1 MALMTPLAQAETL
14 TVADQGSAYHRSFPI
29 YGLNYDVLGTKSQMI
44 YPASLLQDMDGS
56 AITEITFYSTRY
68 GGGIKFG
75 NPSSSYGTGELTV
88 KIAVTSLTEFESAS
102 YVTLSD
108 EVTATVIPVYG
119 SDQLKISF
127 DEPLTYTAG
136 SNLIIQAEVTV
147 RGGYG
152 TTYFDGESNTDGA
165 YSYCS
170 DEGVKSYFMPKT
182 TFTYEETTTDPTI
195 KVDNNALN
203 FSALVGSSVTSTV
216 AVTGKNLTGDI
227 TATIAGAG
235 FSVNHETLG
244 TTGGELTI
252 TYAPTAAGTHTGTLT
267 LSSAGAEDVVI
278 TLNGTAEAATTSGTV
293 TPTNLTFNSYPGVA
307 ATQTITIENT
317 GNQAFTPSFTITAPF
332 SIEAATEI
340 AAGASKDFTVTYT
353 PTAVGNDNGTLAV
366 TINGTP
372 TTVTLNGTATEA
384 PKEATLADGT
394 ERNYKLPVYGYYY
407 DNASNNYNQMIYP
420 ASMIPSYLT
429 GKKITSL
436 TFYSSGLKFSGGN
449 LAIRLATTDAEKFE
463 STAKLDMPSNAV
475 SQNFVHHANE
485 ALDPITVTFD
495 EPFEYNGGNII
506 IETQVTTAGTCDP
519 YNSTT
524 YQPDYTYFYG
534 VNTTENYSYCAKGS
548 YGSAQLLKFL
558 PKVTF
563 AYEDSETPA
572 TPVITVDPA
581 TVEAFSTE
589 VGTPV
594 TATVNVTGEN
604 LTDAITATVSGANA
618 DCFTAALE
626 NGELTITYNPTAA
639 GNHTAT
645 LTLSSA
651 GAEDVTIALTG
662 TATAQPYAVTVNPE
676 NGYDFGNVLVDNTK
690 VWTITV
696 TNNGTESVTPTLIG
710 IEAPFS
716 TNYTATALAAGES
729 ATIAFTFAPTEVN
742 EYSNTITI
750 SFPEA
755 GDAIAAYTCQLT
767 GKAVE
772 QSPEPSGAENE
783 VVKLITVDKR
793 SIYEPNFIDT
803 ANGNTTPQQLNCYDM
818 RFKMAQID
826 DPAKQ
831 IKARDLRPGNNLF
844 EFYAIDD
851 FGTEFRFATI
861 NLFAEGQPSSNPSVS
876 AMDAPIVVTPSVEYY
891 TEDGMP
897 VHPTY
902 THNTTLNYT
911 EKTYNDINELV
922 DLEGVID
929 YVNDTWSANTATN
942 AHPDHYK
949 FQIRGVG
956 QFGEKVTELTAEYVK
971 SHIGDYGLIDPEGWY
986 RSMVVN
992 PNNEYDDEGN
1002 YVDTYY
1008 FYDLYISNEFLQSK
1022 GITGPVTVVIN
1033 TTLSKS
1039 GYNADEF
1046 KTISV
1051 NGVDQIIA
1059 KEKFKDYSWTV
1070 PLVDEMYEGKSM
1082 GIVIRSE
1089 TRPGSDFNKTRSIY
1103 IYGGGTGVSNVKVED
1118 IYKSS
1123 MNVKAYTQKQ
1133 VDEDTDRSLV
1143 AMNAGAKTD
1152 VNVLAYGDP
1161 AVTGYKLYKNTSA
1174 STSGITADN
1183 HVASAN
1189 HEIGDDVHRYVVN
1202 STGTYNGTY
1211 NFVRD
1216 ESLGDID
1223 GMWLPMYPAAQ
1234 NEYYLPVT
1242 YANGIGDD
1250 GVVRSEGNTYGSA
1263 MQQVEKNG
1271 SVDFDTYTCYRSDY
1285 TWSWEND
1292 DVTYAIYNPYVK
1304 LSSELPAAT
1313 GYQLYNYRLWV
1324 DYDEN
1329 APAWDFEVGQEDGK
1343 IHLTTKMDR
1352 PLYSGTNSQIGG
1364 KGTLGRKDNWAFVAP
1379 ADLEEVKL
1387 VARFYYKKNST
1398 SSLKARP
1405 TDSDRLYYVV
1415 EKQVTLKTGE
1425 NIITGIEDVTNKTVA
1440 GVKYYNLM
1448 GVESN
1453 EPFSGVNIVVT
1464 RYTDGSISTQKV
1476 LK

>member
-1 MALMTPLAQAETL
+1 MALAVPQGKADEV
-14 TVADQGSAYHRSFPI
+14 TVGDQSSDTYYAPI
-29 YGLNYDVLGTKSQMI
+29 YGSWLDTDGTMSQTI
-44 YPASLLQDMDGS
+44 YSKSLLSDLAGKQITKIKYYAKSSIETKADGVVLQVSMMETNVDEFTS
-56 AITEITFYSTRY
+56 ATPLTGLTTCATYTFEGGNPYIEIELDNPFTYSGNNNLVVEVKVVGSQSSKFTTISWYGKTADDYDNVTYYHYSTNNSKTFTMPMTTFIC
-68 GGGIKFG
+68 GESAPK
-75 NPSSSYGTGELTV
+75 PELT
-88 KIAVTSLTEFESAS
+88 
-102 YVTLSD
+102 
-108 EVTATVIPVYG
+108 ATPA
-119 SDQLKISF
+119 
-127 DEPLTYTAG
+127 T
-136 SNLIIQAEVTV
+136 
-147 RGGYG
+147 
-152 TTYFDGESNTDGA
+152 
-165 YSYCS
+165 
-170 DEGVKSYFMPKT
+170 
-182 TFTYEETTTDPTI
+182 
-195 KVDNNALN
+195 LN
-203 FSALVGSSVTSTV
+203 FSTV
-216 AVTGKNLTGDI
+216 AGTAVKNTVTVTGANLTGDI
-227 TATIAGAG
+227 TTAVSGTNASY
-235 FSVNHETLG
+235 FTVSPESLG
-244 TTGGELTI
+244 T
-252 TYAPTAAGTHTGTLT
+252 
-267 LSSAGAEDVVI
+267 
-278 TLNGTAEAATTSGTV
+278 NG
-293 TPTNLTFNSYPGVA
+293 
-307 ATQTITIENT
+307 
-317 GNQAFTPSFTITAPF
+317 
-332 SIEAATEI
+332 
-340 AAGASKDFTVTYT
+340 
-353 PTAVGNDNGTLAV
+353 
-366 TINGTP
+366 
-372 TTVTLNGTATEA
+372 
-384 PKEATLADGT
+384 
-394 ERNYKLPVYGYYY
+394 
-407 DNASNNYNQMIYP
+407 
-420 ASMIPSYLT
+420 
-429 GKKITSL
+429 
-436 TFYSSGLKFSGGN
+436 
-449 LAIRLATTDAEKFE
+449 
-463 STAKLDMPSNAV
+463 
-475 SQNFVHHANE
+475 
-485 ALDPITVTFD
+485 
-495 EPFEYNGGNII
+495 
-506 IETQVTTAGTCDP
+506 
-519 YNSTT
+519 
-524 YQPDYTYFYG
+524 
-534 VNTTENYSYCAKGS
+534 
-548 YGSAQLLKFL
+548 
-558 PKVTF
+558 
-563 AYEDSETPA
+563 
-572 TPVITVDPA
+572 
-581 TVEAFSTE
+581 
-589 VGTPV
+589 
-594 TATVNVTGEN
+594 
-604 LTDAITATVSGANA
+604 
-618 DCFTAALE
+618 
-626 NGELTITYNPTAA
+626 GELTITYNPTAA

-662 TATAQPYAVTVNPE
+662 NATAPAVDYAVTMSDNTGAH
-676 NGYDFGNVLVDNTK
+676 NYGNVLVNSSN
-690 VWTITV
+690 VWTLTI
-696 TNNGTESVTPTLIG
+696 TNNGTKAVTPTLSG

-729 ATIAFTFAPTEVN
+729 ATITFTFAPTEVN

-772 QSPEPSGAENE
+772 QSPEPSGDDNE
-783 VVKLITVDKR
+783 VVKLVTVDKR

-818 RFKMAQID
+818 RFKMAQPD
-826 DPAKQ
+826 DPSKK
-831 IKARDLRPGNNLF
+831 IKAGDLRPGNNLF

-861 NLFAEGQPSSNPSVS
+861 NLFAEGEPSSNPSVS
-876 AMDAPIVVTPSVEYY
+876 AMDAPIKVTPSVTYY

-902 THNTTLNYT
+902 SHNTTLNYT

-971 SHIGDYGLIDPEGWY
+971 THIGDYGLIDPEGWY
-986 RSMVVN
+986 RSMVVA
-992 PNNEYDDEGN
+992 PNNEYDDDGN

-1070 PLVDEMYEGKSM
+1070 PLVDEMHEGQSM

-1202 STGTYNGTY
+1202 STGTYNGSY

-1223 GMWLPMYPAAQ
+1223 GMWLPMYPAAA

-1242 YANGIGDD
+1242 WANGIGDD
-1250 GVVRSEGNTYGSA
+1250 GVVRSKNNTYGSA

-1271 SVDFDTYTCYRSDY
+1271 SVGFDTYTCYRSDY
-1285 TWSWEND
+1285 TWSWEKD
-1292 DVTYAIYNPYVK
+1292 DVTYAIYNPMVK
-1304 LSSELPAAT
+1304 LVGELPAAT

-1329 APAWDFEVGQEDGK
+1329 APAWDFEIGEDDGK

-1352 PLYSGTNSQIGG
+1352 PLYSGTNPNIGG
-1364 KGTLGRKDNWAFVAP
+1364 KGTGGKDEWAFVAP
-1379 ADLEEVKL
+1379 ANLEEVKL

-1405 TDSDRLYYVV
+1405 TDKDRLYYVV
-1415 EKQVTLKTGE
+1415 ENQVILK
-1425 NIITGIEDVTNKTVA
+1425 NNQIITGVINVNSEKQVA

-1453 EPFSGVNIVVT
+1453 EPFNGVNIVVT
-1464 RYTDGSISTQKV
+1464 RYTDGSISTSKV